1 MPKFQP
7 CWSQTEAFIGQKG
20 SALATL
26 EREVYS
32 FLKERLPN
40 LKHKGA
46 IAFENVPVVL
56 SKGYVKAFG
65 SSPSVGAYALDF

>member
-7 CWSQTEAFIGQKG
+7 CWSQAEAFIGQKG

-32 FLKERLPN
+32 FLKERLPD

-65 SSPSVGAYALDF
+65 SSPSVGA